1 MADDNGLNTPG
12 TRFAYGPYIVF
23 SDGSTYAWAE
33 DTAIA
38 LITQDGEDHLNDA
51 MDFDAVHDDDV
62 VYISM
67 GELIDAYNQVHGTK
81 L

>member
-1 MADDNGLNTPG
+1 MANDNGLNTPG

-23 SDGSTYAWAE
+23 SDGSTFERADDA
-33 DTAIA
+33 DIA

-51 MDFDAVHDDDV
+51 LDFDAVHDDDV

-67 GELIDAYNQVHGTK
+67 SELIAAYNQIHGTN

>member
-1 MADDNGLNTPG
+1 MANENEIIDP
-12 TRFAYGPYIVF
+12 RFCHGPYIVF
-23 SDGSTYAWAE
+23 SDGSTYERAD
-33 DTAIA
+33 DTTIA

-67 GELIDAYNQVHGTK
+67 SELLAAYNQVHGTN

>member
-12 TRFAYGPYIVF
+12 TRFAYGPYIVL
-23 SDGSTYAWAE
+23 SDGSTFERADDA
-33 DTAIA
+33 AIA

-51 MDFDAVHDDDV
+51 LDFDAVHDDDV

-67 GELIDAYNQVHGTK
+67 SELLAAYNQVHGTN

>member
-12 TRFAYGPYIVF
+12 ARFAYGPYIVL
-23 SDGSTYAWAE
+23 SDGSTFERAHDA
-33 DTAIA
+33 DIA

-51 MDFDAVHDDDV
+51 LGFDAVHDDDV

-67 GELIDAYNQVHGTK
+67 SDLTAAYNQIHGTN

>member
-12 TRFAYGPYIVF
+12 TRFAYGPYIVL
-23 SDGSTYAWAE
+23 SDGSTFERADDAG
-33 DTAIA
+33 IA

-51 MDFDAVHDDDV
+51 LDFDAVHDDDV

-67 GELIDAYNQVHGTK
+67 SELLAAYNQVHGTN